1 MLNAGVE
8 NPQECQ
14 KLCQLADTCN
24 FFNYGGYNPEK
35 RKQCN
40 LKYGLGRK
48 VSVPNRRVFGRKY
61 CKGWNI
67 SFYVLQYVYK
77 LLFQLT
83 ARWKG
88 SQALAKRLVGQTT
101 EQERCP
107 GRL

>member
-24 FFNYGGYNPEK
+24 FFNYGGYNPAK
-35 RKQCN
+35 SKQCN

-48 VSVPNRRVFGRKY
+48 VTANVPDRRVFGRKY
-61 CKGWNI
+61 CKGWNF
-67 SFYVLQYVYK
+67 SFFVLQYVYK
-77 LLFQLT
+77 LLIQLT

-88 SQALAKRLVGQTT
+88 FQVALAKRLVGQPM
-101 EQERCP
+101 EQES
-107 GRL
+107 